1 MDELEAQFDR
11 AMEDLRHG
19 ARDAYMAAF
28 TKAAHAGDTQAIKEA
43 TLKVQ
48 YEYARIIKNAVKS
61 AFKYGKNNSA
71 KEIGVS
77 APPKPTDMLRQI
89 DIQSDAI
96 ASRHI
101 AEITSESKSAY
112 VQALNK
118 DESLSVAL
126 AAADAAASSLID
138 ELIGAAYYLR
148 VWRAFATKSDSVS
161 VNS

>member
-1 MDELEAQFDR
+1 
-11 AMEDLRHG
+11 
-19 ARDAYMAAF
+19 
-28 TKAAHAGDTQAIKEA
+28 
-43 TLKVQ
+43 
-48 YEYARIIKNAVKS
+48 
-61 AFKYGKNNSA
+61 
-71 KEIGVS
+71 
-77 APPKPTDMLRQI
+77 MLRQI